1 MRELLFSAA
10 RHFKRGKA
18 LADRGDMR
26 GAAVAYQEALLD
38 LHAVKPQRM
47 RDVLLAQVYLCR
59 SLIEYDIDPD
69 RADSD
74 FRLGYSYARTTQEP
88 HVRQLAEQLRRA
100 RRIPSVAPVPSS
112 VD

>member
-18 LADRGDMR
+18 LADRGDVR
-26 GAAVAYQEALLD
+26 GAAVAYQEALRD

-47 RDVLLAQVYLCR
+47 RDVLLAQVYLSR
-59 SLIEYDIDPD
+59 SQIEQHIDPE

-74 FRLGYSYARTTQEP
+74 FRVGYSYARTAQEP
-88 HVRQLAEQLRRA
+88 NVRELAEELRRA
-100 RRIPSVAPVPSS
+100 RSAAIRASQPPSPE
-112 VD
+112 

>member
-18 LADRGDMR
+18 LADRGDVR
-26 GAAVAYQEALLD
+26 GAAIAYQEALLD

-47 RDVLLAQVYLCR
+47 RDVLLAQVYLSR
-59 SLIEYDIDPD
+59 ARIEADVDPE
-69 RADSD
+69 RAETD

-88 HVRQLAEQLRRA
+88 HVRELAERMRETRLGDA
-100 RRIPSVAPVPSS
+100 DPAT
-112 VD
+112 DGL